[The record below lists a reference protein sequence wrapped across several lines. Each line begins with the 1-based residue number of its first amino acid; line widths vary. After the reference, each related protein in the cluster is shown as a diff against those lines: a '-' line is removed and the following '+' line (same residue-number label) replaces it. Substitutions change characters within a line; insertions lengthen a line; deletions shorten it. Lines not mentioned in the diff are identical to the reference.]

1 MKSKLY
7 SIVIVLLFAL
17 GLTTIILATY
27 KEKLGLELSSEATI
41 SLQIVG
47 IILWVSTIFF
57 IYLYVNSLAKENKE
71 LMVEDKDERN
81 RMIRGKAAENT
92 LLIMTFIIFILNA
105 IFICLKESLVSI
117 ILSLI
122 MFLYVII
129 NVIFVSYYNKK
140 Y

>member
-122 MFLYVII
+122 IFLYVII